1 MMELDFGCPFCG
13 QKKVVCDDC
22 VDTYTGGDNYLI
34 NFCVG
39 HCTNCGNNVQYEEVY
54 TFIKYQNIELG

>member
-1 MMELDFGCPFCG
+1 MELDFGCPFCG

-22 VDTYTGGDNYLI
+22 IDTYTSNMNDLI

-39 HCTNCGNNVQYEEVY
+39 HCTNCGKNVQYEEVY
-54 TFIKYQNIELG
+54 TFIKYRNIELS

>member
-1 MMELDFGCPFCG
+1 MELDFGCPFCG

-22 VDTYTGGDNYLI
+22 IDTYTGGTHDII

-39 HCTNCGNNVQYEEVY
+39 HCTNCGKDVQFEEVF
-54 TFIKYQNIELG
+54 TFIKYRNIELS

>member
-1 MMELDFGCPFCG
+1 MMELDFNCPFCG

-22 VDTYTGGDNYLI
+22 IDTYTGGDNYLI
-34 NFCVG
+34 NFCTG